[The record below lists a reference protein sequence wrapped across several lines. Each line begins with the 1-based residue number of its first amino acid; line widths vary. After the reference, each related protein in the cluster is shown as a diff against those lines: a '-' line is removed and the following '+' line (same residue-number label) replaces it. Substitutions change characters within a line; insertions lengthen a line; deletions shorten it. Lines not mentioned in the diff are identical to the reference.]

1 MGVVF
6 SLPLKKDQDEEGPQF
21 NGGKSDKQHILKNI
35 WMWWLAAAVC
45 FDLVLLDLH
54 KQTPRL
60 A

>member
-6 SLPLKKDQDEEGPQF
+6 SLPLEKDQDEEGPQF
-21 NGGKSDKQHILKNI
+21 NGGKERQ
-35 WMWWLAAAVC
+35 AAHFEEYLDVVTRC
-45 FDLVLLDLH
+45 CCLVLLDLR